1 MITSNELKFAE
12 KVILI
17 DAAYINK
24 VTNDLSSHFGQV
36 IGRELPKADLPVLLE
51 CL

>member
-1 MITSNELKFAE
+1 MVINNELKFAE

-24 VTNDLSSHFGQV
+24 VTKDLSQHFGQL
-36 IGRELPKADLPVLLE
+36 IGR
-51 CL
+51 

>member
-1 MITSNELKFAE
+1 MIINNNELKFAE

-24 VTNDLSSHFGQV
+24 VTADLSAHLAKLSDVNFLKP
-36 IGRELPKADLPVLLE
+36 I
-51 CL
+51 CLSF